1 MRSAQGPVVPADT
14 RHDVAA
20 VAYGFIGS
28 KTLFAALEVGLFT
41 ALADGAATV
50 EELAGV
56 VSVASPRLRTL
67 LRALA
72 ALGLVV
78 EEAGRFGNS
87 PAAHRHLVRGA
98 DGDLGEYY
106 RLQIGRQIYPALVHL
121 DAGIAGTGSAFDGFA
136 QLMACASEA
145 ATFTVAQHAGSLEAA
160 RALADRLPLP
170 GARRLLDVGGGSGA
184 FSIAFCERNPGLQA
198 TVLDF
203 PGVVDVA
210 TSYVDAAGLG
220 ARIALLPVD
229 ATREPL
235 PGDQDVVLMS
245 YLISALSADDV
256 DRVLAAAHASLH
268 PGGLLVVHDF
278 LLDDDRPGPGTTAL
292 WFLQYLAW
300 QPQALSYTGAELAAR
315 LDRAGFAVTPA
326 TVLIPELTKVVL
338 ARKGAGS

>member
-1 MRSAQGPVVPADT
+1 MRSARSTTAPAAT
-14 RHDVAA
+14 RNDIAS

-41 ALADGAATV
+41 ALAEGAAAV
-50 EELAGV
+50 EELAAA
-56 VSVASPRLRTL
+56 VSVAPPRLRTL

-78 EEAGRFGNS
+78 EEAGRFANS

-98 DGDLGEYY
+98 GADLGEYY
-106 RLQIGRQIYPALVHL
+106 RLQVGRQIYPALVHL
-121 DAGIAGTGSAFDGFA
+121 DAGIAGTGCAFDGFA
-136 QLMACASEA
+136 QLMACAGEA
-145 ATFTVAQHAGSLEAA
+145 TTFTVAQHAGSLEAA
-160 RALADRLPLP
+160 RTLADRLPLP
-170 GARRLLDVGGGSGA
+170 GARRLLDLGGGSGA
-184 FSIAFCERNPGLQA
+184 FSIAFCERNPGLRA

-203 PGVVDVA
+203 PGAVDIA
-210 TSYVDAAGLG
+210 TTYVDAAGLG
-220 ARIALLPVD
+220 ARIALLPAD

-245 YLISALSADDV
+245 YVISALGADDV
-256 DRVLAAAHASLH
+256 DGVLAAAHASLR

-278 LLDDDRPGPGTTAL
+278 LLDDDRPGPGLAAL

-300 QPQALSYTGAELAAR
+300 QPDALSYTAAELASR
-315 LDRAGFAVTPA
+315 LVGAGFAVAPA
-326 TVLIPELTKVVL
+326 TVLIPDLTKVVL